1 MVEHAH
7 DSHDRKKRKREK
19 QSGEFCAQ
27 PDTPDVLQKAL
38 LQQTDMFAL
47 ILLPSYASYLSCFA
61 LPIGCFLWRIPS

>member
-27 PDTPDVLQKAL
+27 PGTPDVLQKAL
-38 LQQTDMFAL
+38 TPTD
-47 ILLPSYASYLSCFA
+47 
-61 LPIGCFLWRIPS
+61 